1 MTDTMTLRLV
11 SVEHGADAINLYR
24 FAAPDRTP
32 LPAFEPGAHIDV
44 DVAPGVTRQY
54 SLLWSPGTAD
64 RYEIAVHYPGGDT
77 SSARHLHR
85 ESVVGAKYQVSQP
98 RNHFG
103 LTDEDGEFHLFAGGI
118 GITPIV
124 SMYRKLAADG
134 RKAQLHYWTRSPAR
148 TLFHEELAGATGVE
162 VIHTESPGVPRL
174 AEVVADIPASAQLYC
189 CGPTAMIDEFERI
202 TAGRD
207 PECVHRERFTA
218 KTVEETDLTGFD
230 VTLQRAAKRLHIGPE
245 ETILGACIEA
255 GLDVAFS
262 CEEGVCGACEVS
274 VIAGDVEH
282 RDSVLTVAEQAK
294 NDRMMICCS
303 RGRGNV
309 VIDI

>member
-1 MTDTMTLRLV
+1 
-11 SVEHGADAINLYR
+11 
-24 FAAPDRTP
+24 
-32 LPAFEPGAHIDV
+32 
-44 DVAPGVTRQY
+44 
-54 SLLWSPGTAD
+54 
-64 RYEIAVHYPGGDT
+64 
-77 SSARHLHR
+77 
-85 ESVVGAKYQVSQP
+85 
-98 RNHFG
+98 
-103 LTDEDGEFHLFAGGI
+103 
-118 GITPIV
+118 
-124 SMYRKLAADG
+124 
-134 RKAQLHYWTRSPAR
+134 
-148 TLFHEELAGATGVE
+148 
-162 VIHTESPGVPRL
+162 
-174 AEVVADIPASAQLYC
+174 
-189 CGPTAMIDEFERI
+189 MIDEFERI

-218 KTVEETDLTGFD
+218 KTVEDTDLTGFD

-274 VIAGDVEH
+274 VIAGDIEH

-303 RGRGNV
+303 RGRRNV